1 MWRTEGSAYRVIDK
15 DSSRW
20 CDFAHY
26 VERGA
31 DHQGW
36 NAARLNDVGD
46 ETDGLMAKR
55 SIGHQQGEIHR
66 QLL

>member
-1 MWRTEGSAYRVIDK
+1 MWWTEGPAYRMIDK

-20 CDFAHY
+20 SHLDHY
-26 VERGA
+26 VLSGA

-36 NAARLNDVGD
+36 NAAGLDNVGD

-55 SIGHQQGEIHR
+55 SVGHQQGEIHR
-66 QLL
+66 HLF